1 MGQDELQA
9 NIVSVSYESV
19 DVTPSDEFILE
30 GSKGGEEKPHQPVET
45 PNNLLS
51 IAYAKVLLAVG
62 EGELAGTPTGSDIY
76 LNGTPLIGPNGES
89 NFGGVT
95 FEWRSGTQ
103 DQTYIQGMP
112 EVSNEISIN
121 FDLKQETPWVRQITK
136 TNLSAARITVAIPA
150 LYQQKQNGDT
160 VGYSVSYNI
169 EVSTDGGPYQLYE
182 AVTITGK
189 TNTTYERTHRV
200 NLPKDPTSGW
210 SIRVVRTSAN
220 SESSLIQDSTTIK
233 SFTEV
238 VDAKQSYPNTALLFL
253 QFDSK
258 LFGNGNIPRISVRVK
273 GRVIRVP
280 DNYDPEARTY
290 SGVWTGAFK
299 WAWTD
304 NPAWVFFDLVTNSR
318 FGLGNRININQVSKW
333 DLYEIAQ
340 YCDVMVDDGTGAGT
354 VEPRHTCNV
363 YIQQVADAWTVLR
376 DICSIFN
383 GMTYWDGSQFVAVAD
398 KPEPVENIPTFS
410 RSNIV
415 GSFDYPSTDER
426 SIYTSA
432 LISYDEPTDHYS
444 TQVEAS
450 WERSEILRWKGDR
463 QATINAIGCTSRG
476 EAQRK
481 GKYTLL
487 TNMLNRTVVFRTG
500 LQGLD
505 KSVHPGNIIGVADP
519 LIAGKPFTGR
529 LVSGTTLVVTLDR
542 DTEAKNGDKLYI
554 AQKGGGQIG
563 RTINAVSGRV
573 ITVNTPYPEVPQKD
587 AVWYLE
593 ASDLKSQLF
602 KVTKITQP
610 EESVYEISAVEYNES
625 KFNAVDNGARLEP
638 RPISKTP
645 PAFITPPNPI
655 TVTAETFIEQ
665 TMAVTTMTA
674 SWDRVENALLYEGQF
689 RVGQGD
695 WIELGTTGANEF
707 NVKGIYTGEYVVRV
721 RSINALGVK
730 SIWGMSATTS
740 LTGKTGAPPTV
751 AFLQTA
757 PEFFGI
763 ELTWGFKENSEDTS
777 RIEIMYSETSSFEQA
792 IKLGDFAYPQSSHMM
807 NGLTAGKIFYFWC
820 RLIDRTGNIGAW
832 YPSETGIGIQGQSK
846 INDNGQY
853 NEYFAE
859 LISATALDKTLYDRI
874 ELIDGPASLAGSVN
888 QRLDDAVADLEE
900 QIGNITDA
908 LVYDPTK
915 TYITGEIVRL
925 GNKLYQAQENVP
937 IETPPPNLVYWKDV
951 GTILEE
957 ANALAARVDV
967 VEVDIAEID
976 GRLTSTVRSIES
988 IQAAYREDDG
998 VADQEDAINGWNTKA
1013 SIATE
1018 REVRASANEAF
1029 AKELVVYKAEIDGN
1043 SASITDLT
1051 QVVANNE
1058 SATATRLESIQVQV
1072 DDNAAGLTS
1081 EQTARADADSAL
1093 STRIDTVTASTA
1105 GNTAAISAE
1114 TTARTN
1120 ADNALSTRI
1129 DTVTATAGSN
1139 SAAIQTVSTAQATTD
1154 GKVNTAWTLKMEVN
1168 SQGQY
1173 VAAGI
1178 GLGIENGPAGLQS
1191 QFLVRADRFAVV
1203 NGLNTTTSAP
1213 FVVSGGQV
1221 FISQALIGTGWI
1233 TNAMIGNVIQSNNF
1247 VAGSSGWQINKAG
1260 TFEMNG
1266 SNANGRMI
1274 LTGTYLRFYHS
1285 NGVLGIDL
1293 SL

>member
-1 MGQDELQA
+1 MNQEVTEATIL
-9 NIVSVSYESV
+9 NVSYESV
-19 DVTPSDEFILE
+19 DCSDKLTYE
-30 GSKGGEEKPHQPVET
+30 GSKGGEQKQHTPVET

-51 IAYAKVLLAVG
+51 VAYAKVLLAVG
-62 EGELAGTPTGSDIY
+62 EGELAGTPTGNDIY
-76 LNGTPLIGPNGES
+76 LNGTPLTGPNGES

-95 FEWRSGTQ
+95 YEWRSGTQ

-121 FDLKQETPWVRQITK
+121 FDLKQGTPWVRQITK
-136 TNLSAARITVAIPA
+136 TNLSAARITVSIPA
-150 LYQQKQNGDT
+150 LYQQKSNGDT
-160 VGYSVSYNI
+160 VGYTVSYNI
-169 EVSTDGGPYQLYE
+169 EISTDGGAYQLYE
-182 AVTITGK
+182 PVTISGK
-189 TNTTYERTHRV
+189 TNTTYERTHRI
-200 NLPKDPTSGW
+200 NLPKDPASGW
-210 SIRVVRTSAN
+210 SIRVVRTTPN

-238 VDAKQSYPNTALLFL
+238 VDAKQSYPNTALLFV

-258 LFGNGNIPRISVRVK
+258 LFGNGNIPKISVRVK

-290 SGVWTGAFK
+290 NGVWSGTFK

-304 NPAWVFFDLVTNSR
+304 NPAWIFFDLVTNER

-340 YCDVMVDDGTGAGT
+340 YCDVMVDDGTGDGT
-354 VEPRHTCNV
+354 LEPRYTCNV
-363 YIQQVADAWTVLR
+363 YIQQVAEAWTVLR

-415 GSFDYPSTDER
+415 GMFDYPSTDER

-432 LISYDEPTDHYS
+432 LISYDEPTDHYN

-463 QATINAIGCTSRG
+463 QASINAIGCTSRG

-505 KSVHPGNIIGVADP
+505 KNVHPGNIIGVADP

-529 LVSGTTLVVTLDR
+529 LVSGTSLVVTLDR
-542 DTEAKNGDKLYI
+542 DTEAKAGDKLYI
-554 AQKGGGQIG
+554 ASKSGGQVG
-563 RTINAVSGRV
+563 RTINSVSGRV
-573 ITVNTPYPEVPQKD
+573 ITVNSSYLEVPQKD

-602 KVTKITQP
+602 KVTKVSQP
-610 EESVYEISAVEYNES
+610 EESVFEITAIEYNES
-625 KFNAVDNGARLEP
+625 KFDAIDNGARLEP

-645 PAFITPPNPI
+645 PSFITPPNPI
-655 TVTAETFIEQ
+655 TVTASTFIEQ

-674 SWDRVENALLYEGQF
+674 SWERVENALLYEGQF

-695 WIELGTTGANEF
+695 WVELGTTGANEF
-707 NVKGIYTGEYVVRV
+707 NVKGIYTGDYVVRV

-730 SIWGMSATTS
+730 SIWGMSATTA
-740 LTGKTGAPPTV
+740 LNGKVGAPPTV
-751 AFLQTA
+751 AFLQTT

-763 ELTWGFKENSEDTS
+763 ELIWGFKENSEDTS
-777 RIEIMYSETSSFEQA
+777 RIEIMYSETTSFEQS
-792 IKLGDFAYPQSSHMM
+792 IKLGDYSYPQSSHTLT
-807 NGLTAGKIFYFWC
+807 GLSAGKTFYFWC

-846 INDNGQY
+846 INDNGEY

-859 LISATALDKTLYDRI
+859 LISETALDKTLFDRI
-874 ELIDGPASLAGSVN
+874 ELIDGPSTLAGSVN
-888 QRLDDAVADLEE
+888 QRLDDAVADLES
-900 QIGNITDA
+900 QIDNITDA

-915 TYITGEIVRL
+915 TYVTGEIVRL

-937 IETPPPNLVYWKDV
+937 VNTPPPNILYWKDV

-976 GRLTSTVRSIES
+976 GKLTSTVTTIQSM
-988 IQAAYREDDG
+988 QAAYREDDG

-1013 SIATE
+1013 SISTE
-1018 REVRASANEAF
+1018 REVRASADEAF
-1029 AKELVVYKAEIDGN
+1029 AKELVSFKAELDGN
-1043 SASITDLT
+1043 TASITDLT
-1051 QVVANNE
+1051 QVVATNE
-1058 SATATRLESIQVQV
+1058 SATATRFTSMQVQV
-1072 DDNAAGLTS
+1072 DGNTAGITS
-1081 EQTARADADSAL
+1081 EQSARA
-1093 STRIDTVTASTA
+1093 T
-1105 GNTAAISAE
+1105 
-1114 TTARTN
+1114 

-1139 SAAIQTVSTAQATTD
+1139 TAAIQTVSTAQATTD
-1154 GKVNTAWTLKMEVN
+1154 GKVNTSWTLKMEVN

-1203 NGLNTTTSAP
+1203 NGVDTTTAAP
-1213 FVVSGGQV
+1213 FVIQGGQV

-1247 VAGSSGWQINKAG
+1247 VSGTSGWQINKTG

-1266 SNANGRMI
+1266 SNGSGKMT
-1274 LTGTYLRFYHS
+1274 LTGTYLRFYHP